1 MKLTQTND
9 ISLLLNAIGT
19 CDISRLFKILT
30 KNLDGEADFF
40 NAVKIAQLSLK
51 HRQNKSQKQRIII
64 FVGHPLK
71 ENEADF
77 EELGVR
83 MKRNNVAVDVINF
96 AHPENVPKL
105 QQLINAANSNG
116 NSHFLDVP
124 LGVSM
129 ITDVLIASPIINE
142 GMEDGDVAMGGVG
155 AGAGAGASQFA
166 DFGGIDPNLDP
177 ELAMALRIS
186 LEEERNR
193 QRPADVPQPGQPEP
207 LI

>member
-1 MKLTQTND
+1 M
-9 ISLLLNAIGT
+9 
-19 CDISRLFKILT
+19 LT

-142 GMEDGDVAMGGVG
+142 GMEGGDVAMGGVGAG

-193 QRPADVPQPGQPEP
+193 QRPADVPQPGQPEAP
-207 LI
+207 V

>member
-1 MKLTQTND
+1 M
-9 ISLLLNAIGT
+9 
-19 CDISRLFKILT
+19 
-30 KNLDGEADFF
+30 
-40 NAVKIAQLSLK
+40 
-51 HRQNKSQKQRIII
+51 
-64 FVGHPLK
+64 GHPLK
-71 ENEADF
+71 ESEADF

-142 GMEDGDVAMGGVG
+142 GMEGGDVAMGGVGAG